1 MAFAITQNCCSD
13 ATCVKVCPV
22 NCIHPTP
29 EERAFGS
36 TEMLH
41 IDPKTCIDCGACS
54 DACPID
60 AIQPVEALFGP
71 ERVYADINAAYFEG
85 QEPSVVEP
93 AGERTGPN
101 FHAWG
106 APTFDR
112 VVPRD
117 FPDLDVAVVG
127 TGPAGMYAVEDLV
140 LHTPA
145 RVTLIDR
152 LETTGGLV
160 RYGVAPDH
168 PATKKVSHTF
178 ARFLDHPRVTVRSGV
193 EVGRDVSHD
202 ELLARH
208 DAVVYAVGAPDDR
221 RLGVPGEEL
230 AHAATRFV
238 GWYNGHPDVPAD
250 AFSLDTE
257 RVVVVGMGNVAL
269 DVARILLSDPEAL
282 AGTSIAPHALAA
294 LRASRVR
301 EVVLV
306 GRSDAARAAHTRNEM
321 LGLRSTPGLEVVDDG
336 TLSDAPGRRVVL
348 RYETVTERVT
358 ADGLV
363 TTAGDEIPAGLV
375 LRAIG
380 SRGVPTP
387 GLPFDEDRAVV
398 PHEGG
403 RVTGM
408 PGTYVVGWAKRGP
421 SGGIGANR
429 TCAQE
434 TVGTLLEDIRA
445 GRVVARGKRRRRLLP
460 LL

>member
-71 ERVYADINAAYFEG
+71 EQVYADINAAYFEG
-85 QEPSVVEP
+85 EEP
-93 AGERTGPN
+93 ASVEDSPN

-112 VVPRD
+112 AIPSD
-117 FPDLDVAVVG
+117 MPKLDVAVVG
-127 TGPAGMYAVEDLV
+127 TGPAGMYTVEDLV

-145 RVTLIDR
+145 HVTLYDR
-152 LETTGGLV
+152 LETPGGLV

-168 PATKKVSHTF
+168 PSTKKVAQTF
-178 ARFLDHPRVTVRSGV
+178 ARFLDHARVTLRTGV
-193 EVGRDVSHD
+193 EIGRDVSHE
-202 ELLARH
+202 ELAGRH
-208 DAVVYAVGAPDDR
+208 DAVIYAVGASDDR
-221 RLGVPGEEL
+221 RLGAPGEEHAL
-230 AHAATRFV
+230 AATRFV

-269 DVARILLSDPEAL
+269 DVARVLLSDPERL
-282 AGTSIAPHALAA
+282 AGTSIAPHALEA
-294 LRASRVR
+294 LRDSRVR

-306 GRSDAARAAHTRNEM
+306 GRSDAARAAYTRNEM

-348 RYETVTERVT
+348 RYETVTERIT
-358 ADGLV
+358 SDGIV
-363 TTAGDEIPAGLV
+363 TTTGDEIPAGLV

-380 SRGVPTP
+380 SRGVPTE
-387 GLPFDEDRAVV
+387 GLPFDAGRAFV
-398 PHEGG
+398 PNEAG
-403 RVTGM
+403 RVDGL

-434 TVGTLLEDIRA
+434 TVGSLLDDVRA
-445 GRVVARGKRRRRLLP
+445 GRVEVRTRRRRLLLP